1 MFKDNKF
8 RIILDGVHPDVAI
21 WGGTGAVIGCP
32 PLYPQID
39 RKFGRYSITKK
50 QYQEMVEYFYTDL
63 DGVVKTIIANIQS
76 EVKVDN
82 NDW

>member
-1 MFKDNKF
+1 
-8 RIILDGVHPDVAI
+8 
-21 WGGTGAVIGCP
+21 
-32 PLYPQID
+32 
-39 RKFGRYSITKK
+39 
-50 QYQEMVEYFYTDL
+50 MVEYFYTDL